1 LYSAL
6 KDIFE
11 FDNIILCLP
20 LHCHITKYQVKCFV
34 DVDEK
39 KINRGFYTNKELP
52 KTHIP
57 IVHFTALK
65 RESYREEHDCVE
77 QFSRIIKRKC
87 ESYKSPTT
95 SVVKKSLNANE
106 AFRHLP
112 VVVCVAMYRT
122 NGALESNVKS
132 IERQEGVDLWYFS

>member
-1 LYSAL
+1 
-6 KDIFE
+6 
-11 FDNIILCLP
+11 
-20 LHCHITKYQVKCFV
+20 
-34 DVDEK
+34 VDEK

-52 KTHIP
+52 KTQIP
-57 IVHFTALK
+57 IVHFTALR
-65 RESYREEHDCVE
+65 RESYKQERDCVE
-77 QFSRIIKRKC
+77 QFCQIIKRKC
-87 ESYKSPTT
+87 ESYKSPKT
-95 SVVKKSLNANE
+95 VAVKKRHNFNE